1 MTMRFI
7 YQLLMKRN
15 KKTMSITLYII
26 WLIILLMRIATRSFV
41 DVWLY
46 LVMALL
52 VLIIKDILL
61 YLVVL
66 KPTKKIGIRK
76 QKLEIGD
83 GNVHRYLLY
92 NRTYI
97 FPAVLVI
104 YLIYV
109 LIKQTHLWNMQNAI
123 PYLIINESVLLGI
136 VIVSG
141 IFTIWKEDKDKQYQ
155 EVKESMRST
164 YISIGLSI
172 FLSLLGTYIIY
183 GQIIQLGWIAYI
195 MSAIAGVLIFLIGI
209 MIVQDDEQ
217 ERDMKN

>member
-1 MTMRFI
+1 
-7 YQLLMKRN
+7 
-15 KKTMSITLYII
+15 
-26 WLIILLMRIATRSFV
+26 MRIATRSFV

-76 QKLEIGD
+76 QELGIGD
-83 GNVHRYLLY
+83 GKVHRYLLY

-97 FPAVLVI
+97 FPTVLVI
-104 YLIYV
+104 YLIYI
-109 LIKQTHLWNMQNAI
+109 LIKQTHVRNMQNTI

-209 MIVQDDEQ
+209 MIVEDDEQ
-217 ERDMKN
+217 EKSMKN